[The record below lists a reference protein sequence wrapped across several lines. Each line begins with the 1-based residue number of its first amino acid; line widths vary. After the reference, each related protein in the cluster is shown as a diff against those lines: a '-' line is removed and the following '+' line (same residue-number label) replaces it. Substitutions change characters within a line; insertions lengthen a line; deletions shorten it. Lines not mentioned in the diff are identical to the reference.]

1 MLQWPAYW
9 HSASDPIARLL
20 LPVAWGYGRMVH
32 LRRMLYQR
40 RWLHSYQSPAPVFVV
55 GNLTVGGAGKTPF
68 VIWLVTMLQHL
79 GLRVVIV
86 SRGYGGRT
94 KEAAALVTAQ
104 SDPYLVG
111 DEAVLLA
118 RRTGCRVYVDAQR
131 VRAVKRA
138 LAECSFDVVVADDG
152 LQHYALARNLEFALI
167 DGERRFGNGYLLPAG
182 PLRESPDRLKSV
194 DFVVTKGDPRPCEV
208 PMTLRPI
215 AIRGVDDRDRKSEW
229 KAWRDTPVHA
239 VAGIGNPSSFF
250 SLLRAH
256 GLGVIEHPFPDHHQ
270 YTDQDVSFADD
281 YPVFMTEKDSVKCSY
296 LQESKK
302 SWYVE
307 VEAQLPDS
315 LVDSIAVRLRDM
327 GLNIPHLP

>member
-9 HSASDPIARLL
+9 HSASNSLARLL
-20 LPVAWGYGRMVH
+20 VPVASAYGCLVR
-32 LRRMLYQR
+32 LRRALYR
-40 RWLHSYQSPAPVFVV
+40 RHWLHSYRSPVPVLVV

-68 VIWLVTMLQHL
+68 VIWLVAGLQQL

-86 SRGYGGRT
+86 SRGYGGRAKGVAT
-94 KEAAALVTAQ
+94 LVTAQ

-118 RRTGCRVYVDAQR
+118 RRTGCPVYVDAQR

-138 LAECSFDVVVADDG
+138 LAECSFDIVVADDG

-182 PLRESPDRLKSV
+182 PLRESLDRLKSV
-194 DFVVTKGDPRPCEV
+194 DFVVTKGNAHPGEV
-208 PMTLRPI
+208 PMSLQPI
-215 AIRGVDDRDRKSEW
+215 AIRGVDNPDRRSEW
-229 KAWRDTPVHA
+229 ATWRDTRVHA
-239 VAGIGNPSSFF
+239 IAGIGNPPSFF

-256 GLGVIEHPFPDHHQ
+256 GLSVIEHPFPDHHQ
-270 YTDQDVSFADD
+270 YTVQDVSFPDNL
-281 YPVFMTEKDSVKCSY
+281 PVFMTEKDSVKCSY
-296 LQESKK
+296 LEGSDK

-307 VEAQLPDS
+307 VEARLPAV
-315 LVDSIAVRLRDM
+315 LIGSIADRLREM